1 MTAECPTRDG
11 RVQRGRQGGGWRLG
25 PGPLAQE
32 VRLAPRLAA
41 PPTRPRAL
49 LLLLLRGLRRLS
61 PRSVARGG
69 RLRAGPLPS
78 VRIPPGRART
88 LAHSHTHKHTHKK
101 AAGGGARAGSER
113 WRLGR
118 AAPGAGE
125 GRASAR
131 GREGGKEGGRGEE
144 KAARGEP
151 GRAQPLLTWA
161 AAAAAPFP
169 CCCCCCCCCCRYS
182 PWPPPPPPPSTSKVC
197 LLLME
202 GRSELVIPLE
212 LELQMAMSCHR
223 DPGDLTEKTT
233 HRLILL
239 FHDVSC
245 RYQTQVAR
253 PGSKLFWPFSHLTG
267 PVEIF

>member
-1 MTAECPTRDG
+1 MFCL
-11 RVQRGRQGGGWRLG
+11 Q
-25 PGPLAQE
+25 
-32 VRLAPRLAA
+32 
-41 PPTRPRAL
+41 
-49 LLLLLRGLRRLS
+49 
-61 PRSVARGG
+61 
-69 RLRAGPLPS
+69 
-78 VRIPPGRART
+78 
-88 LAHSHTHKHTHKK
+88 
-101 AAGGGARAGSER
+101 
-113 WRLGR
+113 
-118 AAPGAGE
+118 
-125 GRASAR
+125 
-131 GREGGKEGGRGEE
+131 
-144 KAARGEP
+144 
-151 GRAQPLLTWA
+151 
-161 AAAAAPFP
+161 
-169 CCCCCCCCCCRYS
+169 
-182 PWPPPPPPPSTSKVC
+182 VC